1 MSGGRWGYLG
11 AQLRHA
17 ALEIEAEI
25 EDGGRSLAV
34 TGKLA
39 EAAVCL
45 RRAAVYEERCDWL
58 LSCDDGPEAFLHSL
72 AKELREV
79 GGDEWW
85 KLYREVQRLRH
96 ELDMAQSLIVRYRA
110 ALYEINKQF
119 RSDDVMSIEAALSAV
134 EELLDNA
141 WHTL

>member
-17 ALEIEAEI
+17 ALELEAEI

-58 LSCDDGPEAFLHSL
+58 LSGDDGPDTFLHGL
-72 AKELREV
+72 AKQLREV

-85 KLYREVQRLRH
+85 SLYRDVERLRS
-96 ELDMAQSLIVRYRA
+96 ELDDAQALALRYRVA
-110 ALYEINKQF
+110 
-119 RSDDVMSIEAALSAV
+119 IETHWRTTRGGT
-134 EELLDNA
+134 EQDKLLWGWIDA
-141 WHTL
+141 